1 MEVVRQVGMWRD
13 WVRHR
18 KVCVLLCT
26 WLCVRVKFLK
36 QVINHVLYTRIHT
49 HVYKHI
55 TVLVCAHT
63 RTRICIKNFKH
74 VNMHKQTHFKNI
86 YRDINTKKSSKTYLY
101 ENRHS

>member
-1 MEVVRQVGMWRD
+1 MG
-13 WVRHR
+13 WVEADDGSGETGWNVERLD
-18 KVCVLLCT
+18 KAQKSV
-26 WLCVRVKFLK
+26 CVRVKFLK